1 MLETEAREGP
11 EKDSEQMLSGTGIL
25 QLCAFHLS
33 AVCSFSFG
41 RNQYLQSSLF
51 AFKGGSVP
59 SQSPAT
65 HLNHLRSGTLSE
77 VQGLDGH
84 KGGDLHPH
92 LVFC

>member
-1 MLETEAREGP
+1 MLETEARE
-11 EKDSEQMLSGTGIL
+11 ESSEQMLSGTGIL
-25 QLCAFHLS
+25 QLCALHLL
-33 AVCSFSFG
+33 AVPFPSEG
-41 RNQYLQSSLF
+41 IGTLQSSLF
-51 AFKGGSVP
+51 AFKRGSGP

-65 HLNHLRSGTLSE
+65 HLRRGTVAE